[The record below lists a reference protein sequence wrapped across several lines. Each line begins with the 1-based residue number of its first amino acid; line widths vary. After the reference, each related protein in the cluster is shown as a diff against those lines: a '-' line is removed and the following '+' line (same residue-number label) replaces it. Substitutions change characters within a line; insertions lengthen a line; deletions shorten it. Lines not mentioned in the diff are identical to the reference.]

1 MQNCTKHAA
10 FRGASARKELYLINR
25 IRSLLFA
32 LGMVL
37 AGVLG
42 AQPVPTSVQPTPNG
56 GWQLVRGGQPY
67 YVNGAGGSVH
77 MDQMV
82 ALGGNSLRTWGLED
96 AERILDEAQKHGLT
110 VMMGLWLQHERHG
123 FDYSNADRVASQKE
137 NFRQAVLRLKDHPAL
152 LCWGVGNEVD
162 LFYTNTDVWYAVEDI
177 AKMIHEL
184 DPNHP
189 TTTVTAG
196 LDSNEVYLIKT
207 RCPNIDFYSVN
218 TYADIDRLPGMLKKY
233 GWDKA
238 YMVTEW
244 GPNGHWEVAK
254 APWGA
259 PLEQSSAQ
267 KAESYGRRFAEKIL
281 SEPACMG
288 SYVFLWGQKQET
300 TSSWYGL
307 FSERGEPTEALVAVG
322 NGWRLANARAQAFA
336 DAAAPSPLDQRTKAG
351 GGTTGGTFEARQERP
366 QVSVESLD
374 SLFYRAEAGAPRSV
388 RVRGTW
394 SENAQFWLELVP
406 ESTDIKAGG
415 DVESKPATLLRKRV
429 RLTADQPVVTF
440 KAPQV
445 PGAYRVVVVAQ
456 GPNGYVAYAN
466 APLWINPR
474 PPGARPR
481 TWVDWETINRID

>member
-10 FRGASARKELYLINR
+10 FRGASARKESFLNNR
-25 IRSLLFA
+25 IRPLLFG
-32 LGMVL
+32 LGVVL
-37 AGVLG
+37 AGIMG
-42 AQPVPTSVQPTPNG
+42 AQPVPTSVEPTPNG
-56 GWQLVRGGQPY
+56 GWQVMRGGKPY

-77 MDQMV
+77 MDQIV
-82 ALGGNSLRTWGLED
+82 KLGGNSLRTWGLED
-96 AERILDEAQKHGLT
+96 AERILDDAQKHGLT

-123 FDYSNADRVASQKE
+123 FDYSNADRVAAQKE
-137 NFRQAVLRLKDHPAL
+137 NFKQAILRLKDHPAL

-184 DPNHP
+184 DPHHP

-207 RCPNIDFYSVN
+207 RCPSIDFYSVN

-233 GWDKA
+233 GWDRG

-259 PLEQSSAQ
+259 PLEQSSTQ
-267 KAESYGRRFAEKIL
+267 KAESYGRRFTEKIL
-281 SEPACMG
+281 SEAACMG

-307 FSERGEPTEALVAVG
+307 FTERGEPTEALVAVG
-322 NGWRLANARAQAFA
+322 NGWGLANERARAFA
-336 DAAAPSPLDQRTKAG
+336 SASNAPSPLDQRPSATS
-351 GGTTGGTFEARQERP
+351 EP
-366 QVSVESLD
+366 QKPFAPRVAKVTLAHLD
-374 SLFYRAEAGAPRSV
+374 STFYRAESGVLRSV
-388 RVRGTW
+388 QVVGTW
-394 SENAQFWLELVP
+394 PANTPFWLELIP

-415 DVESKPATLLRKRV
+415 DVESKPPTLLRKKVRV
-429 RLTADQPVVTF
+429 SSDKPQVAFR
-440 KAPQV
+440 APAV
-445 PGAYRVVVVAQ
+445 PGAYRVVISAK
-456 GPNGYVAYAN
+456 GPDGYVSYAN
-466 APLWINPR
+466 APLWVNAR
-474 PPGARPR
+474 PAGARPR
-481 TWVDWETINRID
+481 TWVDWETINRLD